1 MKGLRQQIEYSPC
14 APPKKVT
21 KPSDVSNQSY
31 TITDKNAAPYTI
43 GSFSVE
49 PDFCGATTEVE
60 VSPLANGKS
69 AITVSDDQKTFSFFY
84 DDDLSPIG
92 QTQTVTV
99 SHIVKSDKAGTPD
112 FVTKTGFDL
121 SFKNPC
127 EDAAFIKLT
136 PTSQTSPASDEYSGD
151 VISFEYNPFEVEPAF
166 CNMEVSCRS
175 VQGPSNALDC
185 KQLENNELTWLFT
198 PEDVVNDNVLPGEYV
213 YTYDVTVGPVT
224 ESF

>member
-1 MKGLRQQIEYSPC
+1 M
-14 APPKKVT
+14 
-21 KPSDVSNQSY
+21 
-31 TITDKNAAPYTI
+31 
-43 GSFSVE
+43 E